1 MDSPGVLA
9 DIWSSAAAVLSEVPR
24 SGLLMATLAAL
35 IAGWI
40 GAIMVRRDLPLGGLV
55 RVTSTLAL
63 TGIVVA
69 IVLQMVRFDP
79 RIDLAL
85 PTMGLPEQ
93 VVEGGETRIPLA
105 PDGHYWLVAQVNGEP
120 VRFMVDTGATLTAVS
135 SKVADRVG
143 MKPRAGGLPVQLS
156 TANGTASAYVA
167 TMDELRFGNVAAR
180 GLDVIIAPN
189 LGDTSVIGM
198 NLLSRLKGWRVEDG
212 VMILT
217 PNNPQPPLEILAE

>member
-1 MDSPGVLA
+1 MDNPGAFA

-24 SGLLMATLAAL
+24 SGLLMATVAAL
-35 IAGWI
+35 VVGWI
-40 GAIMVRRDLPLGGLV
+40 GAIMVRRDVPLGGLV

-69 IVLQMVRFDP
+69 IILQMVRFDP

-105 PDGHYWLVAQVNGEP
+105 PDGHYWLVARVNGEP
-120 VRFMVDTGATLTAVS
+120 VEFMIDTGATLTAVS
-135 SKVADRVG
+135 SQVAERVG
-143 MKPRAGGLPVQLS
+143 MEPRAGGLPVQLS

-167 TMDELRFGNVAAR
+167 TMDDLRFGNVAAR
-180 GLDVIIAPN
+180 GIDAIIAPN

-198 NLLSRLKGWRVEDG
+198 NVLSRLKGWRVEDG

-217 PNNPQPPLEILAE
+217 PNHPQPVLDIPAE